1 MLSFWFQKD
10 KKTCRFRSYPLNHR
24 LSFDQDTRRPVR
36 DMLGRKGFS
45 LIEAMTALIIL
56 ALVSSTVLVVI
67 NRCMASAA
75 NLAIRMQA
83 FEVARENMEILLSKD
98 SVEEAAEFGSSDKYP
113 EIQWQNT
120 VEMFYEPITAR
131 MWVRA
136 ICSAEYTDTEGEV
149 QTVELTHWLTDLTKM
164 QLIQMIKEK
173 QQENKGL
180 AGQDEDEQKEIDE
193 QKDANE
199 PEDVNSQEE
208 LGGQMEQ
215 MEEQEQ
221 TSGEEEVD
229 EEGEMLSDFEL
240 EAMSFDELIS
250 YLNELSNQ

>member
-1 MLSFWFQKD
+1 
-10 KKTCRFRSYPLNHR
+10 
-24 LSFDQDTRRPVR
+24 
-36 DMLGRKGFS
+36 MLGRKGFS

-67 NRCMASAA
+67 NRCMTSAA

-83 FEVARENMEILLSKD
+83 FEVARENMETLLSKD
-98 SVEEAAEFGSSDKYP
+98 SVEEMAEFGSSDKYP
-113 EIQWQNT
+113 EIRWQNS

-136 ICSAEYTDTEGEV
+136 ICSAEYTDTEGQV

-173 QQENKGL
+173 QEEKKGL
-180 AGQDEDEQKEIDE
+180 AEQDEDEQDRIDE
-193 QKDANE
+193 QKDTNE
-199 PEDVNSQEE
+199 PEDVNRQEE

-215 MEEQEQ
+215 MEGQGQAKER
-221 TSGEEEVD
+221 EEVD
-229 EEGEMLSDFEL
+229 EEDEMLSDYEL